1 MSETGTFGSGGIRE
15 SSICRGIVPHETG
28 RLPLD
33 LVAYVIPQ
41 LCRGVIII
49 IPHETGRLHPDL
61 VAYVIL
67 QLYRGVVM
75 IIPHETG
82 RLPLDLVAYV
92 IPQLYRGVIII
103 PHETGRLPPDL
114 VVYVIPQYGVV
125 SHHMRESKEVWLNFN
140 LRYTSHQ
147 HALVYP
153 LYTIYNNSVSA
164 LHNLQQ

>member
-1 MSETGTFGSGGIRE
+1 MILELYRGVVIIIHETGRLPLAYMIHQLCRGVYHTRQVGYIRIWWRD
-15 SSICRGIVPHETG
+15 SSIISWCHDLPHETG

-33 LVAYVIPQ
+33 
-41 LCRGVIII
+41 RGIRDSSIN
-49 IPHETGRLHPDL
+49 
-61 VAYVIL
+61 
-67 QLYRGVVM
+67 
-75 IIPHETG
+75 
-82 RLPLDLVAYV
+82 
-92 IPQLYRGVIII
+92 RGVIII

>member
-1 MSETGTFGSGGIRE
+1 
-15 SSICRGIVPHETG
+15 
-28 RLPLD
+28 
-33 LVAYVIPQ
+33 
-41 LCRGVIII
+41 
-49 IPHETGRLHPDL
+49 
-61 VAYVIL
+61 
-67 QLYRGVVM
+67 M

-82 RLPLDLVAYV
+82 RLPLDLVVYV

>member
-82 RLPLDLVAYV
+82 RLP
-92 IPQLYRGVIII
+92 
-103 PHETGRLPPDL
+103 PDL